1 MTTYKIQMITV
12 VVLLCVISFMIG
24 MFVGGTIK

>member
-1 MTTYKIQMITV
+1 MTTYQIQMITV

-24 MFVGGTIK
+24 MLVGGTIK